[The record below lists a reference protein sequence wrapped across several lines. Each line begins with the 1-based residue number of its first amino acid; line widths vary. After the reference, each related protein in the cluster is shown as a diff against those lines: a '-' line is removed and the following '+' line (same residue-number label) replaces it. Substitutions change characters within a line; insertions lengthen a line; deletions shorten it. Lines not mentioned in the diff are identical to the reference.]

1 MDDHDMDD
9 NNENQYQNAKKIN
22 KNKPAFLH
30 ITPYL
35 PNHHTYILKK
45 NMNDVLNSLQT
56 KKKKHIGQQQP
67 SQYIHFQVS

>member
-45 NMNDVLNSLQT
+45 
-56 KKKKHIGQQQP
+56 KH
-67 SQYIHFQVS
+67 HE